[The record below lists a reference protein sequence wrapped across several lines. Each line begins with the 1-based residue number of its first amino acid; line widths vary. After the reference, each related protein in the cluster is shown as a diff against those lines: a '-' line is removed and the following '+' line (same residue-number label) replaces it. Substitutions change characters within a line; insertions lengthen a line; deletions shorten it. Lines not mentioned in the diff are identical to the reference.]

1 MIEYWVRPKGVAP
14 DVLFALLCGDVSAP
28 ATFGV
33 NRSGWA
39 PTVQLTAYLRALPAD
54 GWLRIMCTTVQIG
67 QDWFDEDHIV
77 VDCEGHIVVQSRQL
91 AMVPPA
97 RSNAPCGVCNALTVA
112 RIAIIG
118 GGSIGEALLSGLLR
132 AGRQVKDLV
141 VAEKDPDR
149 AKYLSETYSVLV
161 TSVAD
166 AAENASF
173 VIVAVKP
180 ADVTLVIDEIADA
193 AAHAESDSAEQVFV
207 TVAAGVT
214 TDFYEAKLPAGAPV
228 VRVMPNAPVVV
239 GGGVSALAPG
249 RFATAEQL
257 KEVSA
262 IFDAVGGV
270 LTVPES
276 QMDAVTALSGSGPAY
291 FFLVVE
297 ALVDAGVAAGLS
309 RPVAT
314 DLVVQT
320 MAGSAAMLLER
331 LDAQQPAGDAAMG
344 TAMDTTAAQLRATV
358 TSPGGT
364 TAAGLRELE
373 RGGLRAALADGC

>member
-1 MIEYWVRPKGVAP
+1 M
-14 DVLFALLCGDVSAP
+14 L
-28 ATFGV
+28 
-33 NRSGWA
+33 
-39 PTVQLTAYLRALPAD
+39 
-54 GWLRIMCTTVQIG
+54 
-67 QDWFDEDHIV
+67 
-77 VDCEGHIVVQSRQL
+77 SR
-91 AMVPPA
+91 M
-97 RSNAPCGVCNALTVA
+97 A

-118 GGSIGEALLSGLLR
+118 GGSMGEALLSGLLR

-141 VAEKDPDR
+141 VAEKFPDR

-161 TSVAD
+161 TSVPD
-166 AAENASF
+166 AVDTATY

-180 ADVTLVIDEIADA
+180 ADVEYVVAEIADA
-193 AAHAESDSAEQVFV
+193 AAHAETGMAEQVFV
-207 TVAAGVT
+207 TVAAGVST
-214 TDFYEAKLPAGAPV
+214 AYYEAKLPAGSPV
-228 VRVMPNAPVVV
+228 IRVMPNAPVVV

-249 RFATAEQL
+249 RFATPEQL

-276 QMDAVTALSGSGPAY
+276 QLDAVTAVSGSGPAY
-291 FFLVVE
+291 FFLMVE

-309 RPVAT
+309 RSVAT

-331 LDAQQPAGDAAMG
+331 LDEAQSAGYAAMG
-344 TAMDTTAAQLRATV
+344 SALDTTPAQLRATV

-373 RGGLRAALADGC
+373 RGGLRAAVAAAVEAAKTRSEQLGITSE